1 MNSMHG
7 ADSRRIAFSLARALS
22 LLVLAACAAAP
33 RLPAQERDD
42 EIVANLAAGRV
53 IVHVARDGIVFATV
67 EQAAEADSLAPRVV
81 ALDARHIG
89 VLLGAVEWQIPAG
102 AKPLRLEKGVPRLG
116 GVEGLSPSQLADEN
130 TDLEMIGVA
139 YLEALRKFAGR
150 LHHRIE
156 LQPDEPLL
164 QLVVIGY
171 APGGYGPEVWLYEY
185 RAAQEAL
192 RGGYYQTRVLRPRT
206 TQLYP
211 PEKHAPRTLL
221 EVRYPRDAAGAT
233 LQEKIEHND
242 LMIARLAR
250 SEPKFA
256 RVVEKIQAGKA
267 SAVALADAAE
277 FLRAAVV
284 PLVGKGRFAVGSW
297 SENRG
302 LDWLVPPA
310 ESLEKARED
319 QNRPPEAPTL
329 LRKPKP

>member
-1 MNSMHG
+1 MQGANSRPT
-7 ADSRRIAFSLARALS
+7 ASSLARVLA
-22 LLVLAACAAAP
+22 LLVLVACAAP
-33 RLPAQERDD
+33 PEPLAQARDD

-53 IVHVARDGIVFATV
+53 IVHVARESIVFATI

-81 ALDARHIG
+81 PLDARHIG

-102 AKPLRLEKGVPRLG
+102 AKPLRVEKEVPRLG
-116 GVEGLSPSQLADEN
+116 GVEGLPPSQLAEEN

-139 YLEALRKFAGR
+139 YLEALRKFAER

-171 APGGYGPEVWLYEY
+171 APGGYGPEVWLYDY
-185 RAAQEAL
+185 RAVQEAVS
-192 RGGYYQTRVLRPRT
+192 GDYYQTRVLRPRT

-211 PEKHAPRTLL
+211 PEKHAPHTLL

-233 LQEKIEHND
+233 LQEQIEHND
-242 LMIARLAR
+242 LVIARLAR

-267 SAVALADAAE
+267 NAADPADAAE
-277 FLRAAVV
+277 FLRAVVV
-284 PLVGKGRFAVGSW
+284 PLAGKGRFAIGSW
-297 SENRG
+297 TENRG

-310 ESLEKARED
+310 ESLEKAQED
-319 QNRPPEAPTL
+319 KDRPPEAPTL